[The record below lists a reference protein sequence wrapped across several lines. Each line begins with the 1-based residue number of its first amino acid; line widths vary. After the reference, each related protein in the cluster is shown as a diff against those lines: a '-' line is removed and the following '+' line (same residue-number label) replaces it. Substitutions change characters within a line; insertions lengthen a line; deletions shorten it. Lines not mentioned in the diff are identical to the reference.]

1 MNCEYNEK
9 IVDYLENN
17 LNEEEKV
24 EFEAYL
30 NSNKEFRNIV
40 DDISYQTKLIK
51 KLPRVKASSNFI
63 VNLNEKI
70 DAYESRNNNFWTKI
84 FSNNKSKIDYI
95 PLFGTLSLLVIV
107 SFSLFKFA
115 NSSFPNFTIDNSKFE
130 NSIAINDSD
139 SLRNEDNDSPILLI
153 GNEK

>member
-1 MNCEYNEK
+1 MNCEYYEK

-17 LNEEEKV
+17 LHGEEKV

-40 DDISYQTKLIK
+40 HDLSYQTKLIK
-51 KLPRVKASSNFI
+51 KLPKVKASSNFI
-63 VNLNEKI
+63 VNLNERI
-70 DAYESRNNNFWTKI
+70 DAYESKNSNFWTKI

-95 PLFGTLSLLVIV
+95 PLFGTLSLLVII
-107 SFSLFKFA
+107 SFSLFKFS
-115 NSSFPNFTIDNSKFE
+115 NSSSNFTLDSSKFE

>member
-51 KLPRVKASSNFI
+51 KLPKVKASSNFI
-63 VNLNEKI
+63 VNLNERI
-70 DAYESRNNNFWTKI
+70 DAYESKNNNFWTKI

-107 SFSLFKFA
+107 SFSLFKFS
-115 NSSFPNFTIDNSKFE
+115 NSSISNFTLDNSKFE

-139 SLRNEDNDSPILLI
+139 SLKNKNNDSPILLI

>member
-51 KLPRVKASSNFI
+51 KLPKVKASSNFI

-70 DAYESRNNNFWTKI
+70 DAYESNNNNFWTKI
-84 FSNNKSKIDYI
+84 FINNKSKIDYI
-95 PLFGTLSLLVIV
+95 PLFGILSLLVIV
-107 SFSLFKFA
+107 SFSLFKFS
-115 NSSFPNFTIDNSKFE
+115 NSSISNFTLDNNKFE

-139 SLRNEDNDSPILLI
+139 SLNNNNNDSPILLI

>member
-40 DDISYQTKLIK
+40 DDISYQTNLIK
-51 KLPRVKASSNFI
+51 KLPKVKASSNFI
-63 VNLNEKI
+63 LSLNERI
-70 DAYESRNNNFWTKI
+70 DAYESKNNNFWSKI
-84 FSNNKSKIDYI
+84 FSNNRSKIYYI

-107 SFSLFKFA
+107 SFSLFKFS
-115 NSSFPNFTIDNSKFE
+115 NSSISNFTLDNSKFE

-139 SLRNEDNDSPILLI
+139 SLKNKNNDSPILLI